1 MSCSKMKKNNQ
12 KIWLCV
18 RECDVESSSNGAH
31 LHYFAGEFVME
42 ESAPCASCFLSVTTD
57 QYKQLQTILKS
68 IKKEKAYQE
77 KQHLAIRNSQ
87 PRFNWKAE
95 QRLNGSIQEAR
106 SMRAR
111 FNRMVSEIA
120 GKEIEVFWD
129 CRTE

>member
-1 MSCSKMKKNNQ
+1 MKKNNQ
-12 KIWLCV
+12 KIWLCI
-18 RECDVESSSNGAH
+18 RECDVELSNNGVH

-42 ESAPCASCFLSVTTD
+42 ESAPCASCFLSVTTT
-57 QYKQLQTILKS
+57 QYNQLQTILKR

-77 KQHLAIRNSQ
+77 KQHLAIRNSH
-87 PRFNWKAE
+87 PRSNWKAE

-129 CRTE
+129 CRTNRRISW

>member
-1 MSCSKMKKNNQ
+1 MKNNQ
-12 KIWLCV
+12 KIWLCI

-42 ESAPCASCFLSVTTD
+42 ESAPCASCFLSVTTA
-57 QYKQLQTILKS
+57 QHNQLQTILKS
-68 IKKEKAYQE
+68 IKKEKVYQE
-77 KQHLAIRNSQ
+77 KQHLAIRNSH
-87 PRFNWKAE
+87 PRPNWKAE
-95 QRLNGSIQEAR
+95 QRLDGSIQEAR

-129 CRTE
+129 CRTNRHISW